1 VEEAVINPSDY
12 VFAAAL
18 ALVIGCNIFL
28 GTRLMR
34 ESTNIEWR
42 LSARANRYVPT
53 WLAVWGG
60 PILMIG
66 VRFLIWLGSVFTPL
80 ADLGIQIS
88 IVMFSVI
95 FATTHISM
103 LLKAR

>member
-1 VEEAVINPSDY
+1 MIDPSDY

-28 GTRLMR
+28 GKRLMH

-42 LSARANRYVPT
+42 LTGRASRYVPT
-53 WLAVWGG
+53 WLTVWGG

-66 VRFLIWLGSVFTPL
+66 VRVLIWLGSVFTPL

-95 FATTHISM
+95 FATAHISM